1 MKAIVFDFDGTLA
14 NTLPICFYAFQ
25 NVFKEFDQKDLT
37 SDDIKEMFGPSETGI
52 IKANLANPHKAEAI
66 EYYYEK
72 YEELHKELVKINPEM
87 IALLEVLKTSNIKL
101 GIFTGKAKR
110 SLDISLKALG
120 MEGLFDVIITGDDV
134 IKVKPDPEG
143 LLKALSILKVDY
155 SDAIYIGDSDADVI
169 AGRKANVY
177 TIGVQWLP
185 EYQTVVFS
193 EKPDAMISNV
203 DQFKRRFL
211 VGAL

>member
-177 TIGVQWLP
+177 TIGVQWLT

-193 EKPDAMISNV
+193 EKPDAMISSVN
-203 DQFKRRFL
+203 QFKRRFL